1 MRAETRSMETLGR
14 DMLTRALSE
23 EGQQFGSFFL
33 SRLLGFRVSYDGD
46 ACLVT
51 FDVTPALQ
59 NPQGTL
65 HGGVLAAAMDISMGH
80 LLHHVDG
87 AGATLE
93 MKTQYLAAVKE
104 GDVVCRGTFLRQGR
118 RTSFLQSEARR
129 ADGTLIAHA
138 TSKWTRLRQ
147 GDGGGED
154 GR

>member
-1 MRAETRSMETLGR
+1 MTAATFEQVGQA
-14 DMLTRALSE
+14 MLARALGE
-23 EGQQFGSFFL
+23 KQQLFGSFFL
-33 SRLLGFRVSYDGD
+33 SRLLGLTVSYGND

-51 FDVTPALQ
+51 FDVTPALL

-65 HGGVLAAAMDISMGH
+65 HGGVLATAMDISMGH

-93 MKTQYLAAVKE
+93 MKLQYLDAARE
-104 GDVVCRGTFLRQGR
+104 GIVVCRGSFLRRGR

-138 TSKWTRLRQ
+138 TSTWTRPRIS
-147 GDGGGED
+147 DGGASHGA
-154 GR
+154 